1 MCAGAVSIGSTVPT
15 SDAAGGPGGPVGP
28 ASVNCSEHASIKDV
42 HVYICTSHM
51 HGHAT
56 CLAHTYLCMWCM
68 DVHIYFTWQVR
79 SVTLTRAE
87 MCVAG
92 PGFHGVAFTRT
103 APILLYGHISD
114 PSLGPPPTLLT
125 ALAPHTPLL
134 PLTVNYK
141 YIISRCLLRG
151 VAAAA
156 VGSYL
161 DSAWESIV

>member
-1 MCAGAVSIGSTVPT
+1 
-15 SDAAGGPGGPVGP
+15 
-28 ASVNCSEHASIKDV
+28 
-42 HVYICTSHM
+42 
-51 HGHAT
+51 
-56 CLAHTYLCMWCM
+56 M

-114 PSLGPPPTLLT
+114 PSLGPAPTLLT

-161 DSAWESIV
+161 DSAWESIVWLPYLHPRSLSLHTAGLDWCRIWPVIAFQNHMSQNTGSSQTSLSSLHELCGSQGTCQTGMK